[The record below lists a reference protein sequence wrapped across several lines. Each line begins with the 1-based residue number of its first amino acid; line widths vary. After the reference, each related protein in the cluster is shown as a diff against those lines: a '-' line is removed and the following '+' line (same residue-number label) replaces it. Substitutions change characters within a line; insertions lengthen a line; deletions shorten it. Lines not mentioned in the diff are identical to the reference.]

1 MRAPEPIV
9 LEGHGLRLEPIEE
22 AHRDGIRAA
31 TDADRS
37 AFTVSGPGSMPGGPD
52 AWTDE
57 ALEERAAGGRLPFT
71 VLQDG
76 VVVGSSSFLD
86 IQVRDDRIEIGHT
99 WYGGPWQGTR
109 VNPAAKMLL
118 LTYAFDELGCQRMTL
133 KCDARNERSRRA
145 IAGIGAQ
152 FEGVLRSWGR
162 RIEQPERLRDAAI
175 FSILDH
181 EWPGVREL
189 LERRLS

>member
-1 MRAPEPIV
+1 MKPPEPIV
-9 LEGHGLRLEPIEE
+9 LEGHGLRRVPIAET
-22 AHRDGIRAA
+22 HRDGIRAA
-31 TDADRS
+31 TETDLA
-37 AFTVSGPGSMPGGPD
+37 AFTVSGPGAMPGGAD

-57 ALEERAAGGRLPFT
+57 ALTERAAGGRLPFV

-76 VVVGSSSFLD
+76 VVVGSSSYLD
-86 IQVRDDRIEIGHT
+86 IQVGDDRIEIGHT

-109 VNPAAKMLL
+109 VNPAAKLL
-118 LTYAFDELGCQRMTL
+118 LLSYAFDGLGCQRMTL

-152 FEGVLRSWGR
+152 FEGILRYWGR
-162 RIEQPERLRDAAI
+162 RIEQPELLRDAAI

-181 EWPGVREL
+181 EWPAVRAL
-189 LERRLS
+189 LERRLA